1 MWSFGKRILRYLKQ
15 TMNDSL
21 TFTSQITSNQ
31 FNTTSKL
38 VGFCDASWADD
49 KSDRRS
55 TYGYCVYFNGN
66 CVSWTSRK
74 QESVALSTCE
84 AEFIAIAKLLQEL
97 LFFKQLLNEMFDQ
110 SITSMIIY
118 TDNQSAINLSS
129 HSINHIRSK
138 HIDIKLHFIRDHIKS
153 KSLQLQFIDS
163 QHQTADIFTKP
174 LNRDKLNQHKFKL
187 NLF

>member
-55 TYGYCVYFNGN
+55 TYGYCVYFNVN
-66 CVSWTSRK
+66 CVSLKSRK
-74 QESVALSTCE
+74 QEFVALSTCE
-84 AEFIAIAKLLQEL
+84 AEFFAIAKLLQEL
-97 LFFKQLLNEMFDQ
+97 LFFKQLLNEMFEN
-110 SITSMIIY
+110 SITTMIIY
-118 TDNQSAINLSS
+118 T
-129 HSINHIRSK
+129 
-138 HIDIKLHFIRDHIKS
+138 
-153 KSLQLQFIDS
+153 
-163 QHQTADIFTKP
+163 
-174 LNRDKLNQHKFKL
+174 
-187 NLF
+187 